1 MFQLYK
7 STTNPEILILC
18 ERWALFSRAPALA
31 PLPIFVPSAASPQ
44 QTGKAIA
51 YMKTSI
57 RNISNIFLNCF
68 DCNLAAGDKELS
80 QLKKL
85 SQLCGPSASTDACFQ
100 SEKSYTICF
109 CLPFWLCLLIR
120 IPESDV
126 SLVLYFSVA
135 GVITLRVIN
144 QSIVHWCLASTLPVS
159 QDLGKKTATNFLFL
173 KKILI
178 RVILNS
184 PSLKKDANQAYVL
197 THRTVSPRGWHK
209 DQTRPWITNPSS
221 LLLVKVYSVGQ
232 KKLIL

>member
-1 MFQLYK
+1 MFQLYE

-85 SQLCGPSASTDACFQ
+85 SQLCGPSVSTDACFQ

-144 QSIVHWCLASTLPVS
+144 QSVVQWCLASTLPVS
-159 QDLGKKTATNFLFL
+159 QDLGKKTATNFLFF
-173 KKILI
+173 KKIL

>member
-1 MFQLYK
+1 MFQLYE

-18 ERWALFSRAPALA
+18 ERWGLFSRAPALA

-85 SQLCGPSASTDACFQ
+85 SQLCGPSLSTDACFQ

-144 QSIVHWCLASTLPVS
+144 QSVVQWCLASTLPVS
-159 QDLGKKTATNFLFL
+159 QDLGKKTATNFLF
-173 KKILI
+173 KKKSSESFWTPLAWRKMLI
-178 RVILNS
+178 RHMFWHTELYHLGDDIKIRQGHE
-184 PSLKKDANQAYVL
+184 SLIP
-197 THRTVSPRGWHK
+197 HHCF
-209 DQTRPWITNPSS
+209 
-221 LLLVKVYSVGQ
+221 
-232 KKLIL
+232 